1 MTSSW
6 TTRDRIIGIVSAI
19 VAIVGLVMFVIAI
32 TTPVSFGWFAS
43 AEIPD
48 EVLTS
53 SSFFLLT
60 PTGAIGAILL
70 AIGLIGIAF
79 ALGTVRGAKRAGTGH
94 AD

>member
-19 VAIVGLVMFVIAI
+19 MAIVGLVMFVIAI
-32 TTPVSFGWFAS
+32 TTPVSFGWFAY
-43 AEIPD
+43 AEVPD
-48 EVLTS
+48 EVLMS

-60 PTGAIGAILL
+60 PMGAIGATLL

-79 ALGTVRGAKRAGTGH
+79 ILGTIRGAKRTGVGH

>member
-1 MTSSW
+1 MTSYW
-6 TTRDRIIGIVSAI
+6 TTRDRVLVIVSAI

-32 TTPVSFGWFAS
+32 TTPVSFGWFAY

-60 PTGAIGAILL
+60 PTGAIGATLL

-79 ALGTVRGAKRAGTGH
+79 ILGTIRGAKRTGAGHT
-94 AD
+94 D